1 MEIRAAHKFA
11 RISPKKVRSVI
22 SAIAGKQV
30 DHAFA
35 ALAGT
40 PRRAA
45 AMITKVLKSA
55 AANAENNQAVECD
68 SGEMYVTYARVDG
81 GPSLSRYKFGARG
94 RMVPRKRRMSHITI
108 GLSEKTSTKAASKKK
123 DKN

>member
-1 MEIRAAHKFA
+1 M
-11 RISPKKVRSVI
+11 
-22 SAIAGKQV
+22 SAIAGKRV
-30 DHAFA
+30 DQAFA

-68 SGEMYVTYARVDG
+68 PDEMFVTSATVDG
-81 GPSLSRYKFGARG
+81 GPSLSRFKFGARG
-94 RMVPRKRRMSHITI
+94 RIVPRKRRMSHITI
-108 GLSEKTSTKAASKKK
+108 GLSEKTSPKEVSKEK
-123 DKN
+123 DEN